1 MTDTLEPSVK
11 TALRLENISKS
22 FTIDLGKKGKNDLK
36 VLNGVNLEVAAG
48 ESLAVTGPSGAGK
61 STLIHIMGGLE
72 HPSGGKVFFEGSDIY
87 SLSGKELDLYRNSKV
102 GFVFQFHYLLDDFS
116 AMENVAIPALLGGGS
131 FAEARERAE
140 ELLVQVGLQDRLHH
154 HPKELSGGEQQR
166 AALARALMNSPLILL
181 ADEPTGSLDRQNSD
195 TVQELILNLPKTGV
209 ALVVVTHD
217 MELASKAQKILHLE
231 KE

>member
-1 MTDTLEPSVK
+1 MTASSN

-22 FTIDLGKKGKNDLK
+22 FSIDLGKEKNELR
-36 VLNGVNLEVAAG
+36 VLNGINLDVNKG

-72 HPSGGKVFFEGSDIY
+72 RPTEGKVFFEATDLY
-87 SLSGKELDLYRNSKV
+87 SLNQRELNIYKNKKV
-102 GFVFQFHYLLDDFS
+102 GFIFQFHYLLDDFS
-116 AMENVAIPALLGGGS
+116 ALENVTIPALLGGTGLN
-131 FAEARERAE
+131 EAKERAE
-140 ELLVQVGLQDRLHH
+140 SLLVQVGLKDRLHH

-166 AALARALMNSPLILL
+166 TALARSLMNNPLILL
-181 ADEPTGSLDRQNSD
+181 ADEPTGSLDRQNSEI
-195 TVQELILNLPKTGV
+195 VQELILGLPKTGV

-217 MELASKAQKILHLE
+217 MELASKAQKLLHLE